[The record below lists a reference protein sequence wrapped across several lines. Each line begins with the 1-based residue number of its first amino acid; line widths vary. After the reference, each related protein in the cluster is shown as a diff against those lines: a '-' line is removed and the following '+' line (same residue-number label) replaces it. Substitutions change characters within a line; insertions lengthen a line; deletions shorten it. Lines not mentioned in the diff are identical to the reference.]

1 MEYPR
6 TTVRIEPKLLK
17 AAKKYSQEKNTSLQ
31 QVINWG
37 LELLIE
43 KRSFQNEK
51 TTRTKSFRD
60 KLPKLDLPQDYAN
73 STFDRDQIYG
83 DSSR

>member
-37 LELLIE
+37 LELLI
-43 KRSFQNEK
+43 KNRTHQNNK
-51 TTRTKSFRD
+51 TTRKKSFSE
-60 KLPKLDLPQDYAN
+60 KLHKLYLPKEYAN
-73 STFDRDQIYG
+73 STFDREQIYG
-83 DSSR
+83 DLPR